1 MKKII
6 LIILTAI
13 SSFVAYAQNNNPYE
27 IFGLKTKVEYV
38 ITNDDYY
45 YLKTQDTSSLVKKIV
60 FKANEGKILLFDKY
74 ENIVQSLNMEPS
86 DLLRFLSV
94 DPYSKSYPNASPY
107 NFVNNNPIRNI
118 DPDGRDWF
126 NYQSK
131 GEKASSWH
139 YQKGDQ
145 ATYTNS
151 QGKQVTV
158 SNGFDNIAFFNKTGT
173 NSEGGTTGNIVVY
186 HQDKPVLKVSTAFT
200 GNSNF
205 SGTAPIPNG
214 NYMMLLGERDAD
226 GPNKLKADGSNPVP
240 FAGIQAIP
248 DNAKFEYKG
257 LMFPMNPTV
266 THAYGNGRIRLNQT
280 DANLNV
286 IPMGE
291 QTAGYYL
298 HGKNDAHNWTH
309 GCVCDKS
316 EQVFDYFWSGGG
328 KDIKTNVPFI
338 VK

>member
-1 MKKII
+1 MKTKII
-6 LIILTAI
+6 LSLLAI
-13 SSFVAYAQNNNPYE
+13 SSFAAYAQNDNPYA
-27 IFGLKTKVEYV
+27 IFGHKTNVAYTV
-38 ITNDDYY
+38 TDDDFY
-45 YLKTQDTSSLVKKIV
+45 YLNNKDTSSLIQKIV
-60 FKANEGKILLFDKY
+60 FKSNEGHIVLFDKNGNVVQTL
-74 ENIVQSLNMEPS
+74 NIEPT

-94 DPYSKSYPNASPY
+94 DPHASSYPNASPY

-126 NYQSK
+126 NYQAK
-131 GEKASSWH
+131 GEKSSSWH
-139 YQKGDQ
+139 YQKGDE
-145 ATYTNS
+145 ATYVNS
-151 QGKQVTV
+151 KGKQVTV
-158 SNGFDNIAFFNKTGT
+158 SNGFDNIVFFNKTGT
-173 NSEGGTTGNIVVY
+173 NKEGGTTGNLVVY
-186 HQDKPVLKVSTAFT
+186 NQDKPVLTVSTAFT
-200 GNSNF
+200 GNSNY

-214 NYMMLLGERDAD
+214 NYMMLLGQRDAN
-226 GPNKLKADGSNPVP
+226 GPNQLKPDGSNPVP

-257 LMFPMNPTV
+257 QMFPMNPTV
-266 THAYGNGRIRLNQT
+266 TNAYGNGRIRLNQT

-298 HGKNDAHNWTH
+298 HGKNDSHNWTH

-328 KDIKTNVPFI
+328 KDVKTNVPFV